1 MSGLELLKAVRGEK
15 IFAQLPFIMITAE
28 ADRARVAEA
37 IASGVTDLLVK
48 PYTTAQL
55 IDRIAKAMHWKS
67 PGTQPIVPP
76 PPASSQKA
84 EVKYRPTILVVDDTP
99 DNLHLL
105 ATLFKDEYR
114 VRVADRGSKALEI
127 CCSDT
132 PPDLVLLDV
141 MMPEMDGFEVARRLC
156 EHPNAEMIPVVFVT
170 ALNTDSA
177 RLKGLQLGAIDFVTK
192 PIDPDVLKLR
202 VRNLLR
208 YVSLHKQLQ
217 ANYDTMMELERLRE
231 YVEQMTRQDFKG
243 PLTKIIELAEGTP
256 ATRTHPQPEQTEPMQ
271 VIASLALQ
279 LMHQVNV
286 SSELHKIETH
296 RFELKAQ
303 AVPIGDLLQNIVDTE
318 RNAFASK
325 NVDVRLRINS
335 AQEGKPV
342 MALGDP
348 TFCYSIFH
356 NLVQNACEAAPSG
369 TAVIVAVSDD
379 DDALHILINN
389 QGVIPNSIRER
400 FFDKFVTHGKADGTG
415 LGTYL
420 AKRLVEAQNGS
431 ISMTTSDTDHL
442 TTLHVHLPRASST

>member
-1 MSGLELLKAVRGEK
+1 MTIQQPAILVVDDIGSMRNITITLLRSLKLQNVFGASNGAEALKFLGSHKIDIVLSDWNMPVMSGLELLKAVRGEK

-243 PLTKIIELAEGTP
+243 PARI
-256 ATRTHPQPEQTEPMQ
+256 
-271 VIASLALQ
+271 
-279 LMHQVNV
+279 
-286 SSELHKIETH
+286 
-296 RFELKAQ
+296 LK
-303 AVPIGDLLQNIVDTE
+303 VP
-318 RNAFASK
+318 
-325 NVDVRLRINS
+325 
-335 AQEGKPV
+335 
-342 MALGDP
+342 
-348 TFCYSIFH
+348 
-356 NLVQNACEAAPSG
+356 
-369 TAVIVAVSDD
+369 
-379 DDALHILINN
+379 
-389 QGVIPNSIRER
+389 
-400 FFDKFVTHGKADGTG
+400 
-415 LGTYL
+415 
-420 AKRLVEAQNGS
+420 
-431 ISMTTSDTDHL
+431 
-442 TTLHVHLPRASST
+442 